1 MSIKDE
7 TVLAGK
13 KTLEVIPVETKT
25 TVSNA
30 QTGEEYAGENEAKA
44 DVDNPATDTTSDDIR
59 RDVAVKVNK
68 LDIFGE
74 VNSYCR
80 ARSHLINSRISCHPW
95 AVSAATGTRT

>member
-13 KTLEVIPVETKT
+13 KQHNAIPVQTNT

-30 QTGEEYAGENEAKA
+30 QTGKEYADENEAQS
-44 DVDNPATDTTSDDIR
+44 DVDNPATSTTAKDIK
-59 RDVAVKVNK
+59 RDVAITVNQ

-74 VNSYCR
+74 VKY
-80 ARSHLINSRISCHPW
+80 
-95 AVSAATGTRT
+95 

>member
-13 KTLEVIPVETKT
+13 KTPEVIPVETTT

-44 DVDNPATDTTSDDIR
+44 DVDNPATATTANDIR
-59 RDVAVKVNK
+59 RDVAITVNQ

-74 VNSYCR
+74 VKY
-80 ARSHLINSRISCHPW
+80 
-95 AVSAATGTRT
+95 

>member
-13 KTLEVIPVETKT
+13 QIPKVIPVETKT

-30 QTGEEYAGENEAKA
+30 QTGKEYAGEIEAKA
-44 DVDNPATDTTSDDIR
+44 DVDNPATATTENDIR
-59 RDVAVKVNK
+59 RDVAITVNK

-74 VNSYCR
+74 VKY
-80 ARSHLINSRISCHPW
+80 
-95 AVSAATGTRT
+95 

>member
-7 TVLAGK
+7 TVLAGSK
-13 KTLEVIPVETKT
+13 QPKVIPVETKT

-30 QTGEEYAGENEAKA
+30 QTGKEYAGESEAKA

-74 VNSYCR
+74 VNS
-80 ARSHLINSRISCHPW
+80 
-95 AVSAATGTRT
+95 

>member
-13 KTLEVIPVETKT
+13 KTPEVIPVETT
-25 TVSNA
+25 ATVSNA
-30 QTGEEYAGENEAKA
+30 QTGKEYAGESEAKA
-44 DVDNPATDTTSDDIR
+44 DVDNPATATTSDDIR

-74 VNSYCR
+74 VNS
-80 ARSHLINSRISCHPW
+80 
-95 AVSAATGTRT
+95 

>member
-13 KTLEVIPVETKT
+13 NTPKVIPVETKT

-44 DVDNPATDTTSDDIR
+44 DVDNPATATTENDIR
-59 RDVAVKVNK
+59 RDVAITVNK
-68 LDIFGE
+68 LDIFGK
-74 VNSYCR
+74 VN
-80 ARSHLINSRISCHPW
+80 N
-95 AVSAATGTRT
+95 